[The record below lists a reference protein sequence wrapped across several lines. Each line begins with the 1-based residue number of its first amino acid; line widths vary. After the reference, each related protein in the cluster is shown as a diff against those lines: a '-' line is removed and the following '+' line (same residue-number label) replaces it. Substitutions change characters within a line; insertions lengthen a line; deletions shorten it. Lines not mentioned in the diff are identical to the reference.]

1 MEFLLNQIT
10 RNYILNF
17 LKNKKKPLNKSKK
30 TEEITEDDIETL
42 EKELNDV
49 CNNIKPKQQEE
60 NNFDDND
67 INDILGF
74 IENNKKIKNLKSPEN
89 KF

>member
-1 MEFLLNQIT
+1 M
-10 RNYILNF
+10 NF

-49 CNNIKPKQQEE
+49 CNNIKPIQQEEKSEPEPE

-74 IENNKKIKNLKSPEN
+74 LKIIKIKNLKSPEN